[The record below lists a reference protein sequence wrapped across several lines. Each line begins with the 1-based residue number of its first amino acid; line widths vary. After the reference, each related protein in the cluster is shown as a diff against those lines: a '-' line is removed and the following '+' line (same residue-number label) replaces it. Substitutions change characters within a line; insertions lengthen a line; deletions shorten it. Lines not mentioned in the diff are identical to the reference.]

1 MNELERGDAW
11 LDERWVWKAADF
23 EDLQGRDPGQGDE
36 PGWENSP
43 VSLLGRA
50 ARNGVEIKVREWCE
64 AAVEIRSSGSSVATF

>member
-1 MNELERGDAW
+1 MNELERGDAR
-11 LDERWVWKAADF
+11 LDECRVWKAADF

-43 VSLLGRA
+43 VSPLGRA

-64 AAVEIRSSGSSVATF
+64 AAVEVSSCGSSVAAF